1 MANQWRRVVAALAH
15 PDRRTVWAAA
25 ALEGS
30 ADLAES
36 KRAKAA
42 AALQDAGLLDADGN
56 AVTAVFGELL
66 ESTPE
71 VRRDGAERFIRN
83 ERIEQYPAKQPDRDE
98 LLGWVAAALPPERMS
113 ERELGIRLTV
123 VVDDVVTLRR
133 YLVDAGLVS
142 RTPDG
147 AIYQVVQRPAVSAA
161 SGTLEG

>member
-1 MANQWRRVVAALAH
+1 MANEWRRVVAALAH
-15 PDRRTVWAAA
+15 PDRRAVWAEAVLRGSG
-25 ALEGS
+25 ALTEP
-30 ADLAES
+30 
-36 KRAKAA
+36 RTVKAA
-42 AALQDAGLLDADGN
+42 AALRDAGLLDDDGD

-66 ESTPE
+66 ASEPE
-71 VRRDGAERFIRN
+71 VRREGVERFIQHG
-83 ERIEQYPAKQPDRDE
+83 RIERYPAKQPDRDE

-113 ERELGIRLTV
+113 ERELGIRLAL

-147 AIYQVVQRPAVSAA
+147 AVYQVVQRPAASAA